1 LARRRAGGQRA
12 AAAIT
17 TNSSSDWA
25 GSGRGGLTILPTEQE
40 VINEWCQSG
49 VPCTCSTCSTCRAV
63 ESTSA
68 SPSGQRPMDAVS
80 GFKCA
85 FYYCYSFLAII
96 MMAGWGAGGG
106 NSSSGGALDSTI
118 CSSCPRSCGRV
129 YPILPEIHATS
140 TKIRY
145 LLSLLPSW
153 RSTFPPSVSSPRHLA
168 KCQLAIA
175 MHCLAP
181 FSVTCPRETG

>member
-25 GSGRGGLTILPTEQE
+25 GSGRGGGLTILPTEQE

-106 NSSSGGALDSTI
+106 NSPVVVHSTPLSAAPAHVAVAVCIQYFPRYMPRLRRSGTFFPFSHRGV
-118 CSSCPRSCGRV
+118 PR
-129 YPILPEIHATS
+129 
-140 TKIRY
+140 
-145 LLSLLPSW
+145 SLLPSLRLATSPNVNW
-153 RSTFPPSVSSPRHLA
+153 QLRCIALHRSL
-168 KCQLAIA
+168 
-175 MHCLAP
+175 
-181 FSVTCPRETG
+181 